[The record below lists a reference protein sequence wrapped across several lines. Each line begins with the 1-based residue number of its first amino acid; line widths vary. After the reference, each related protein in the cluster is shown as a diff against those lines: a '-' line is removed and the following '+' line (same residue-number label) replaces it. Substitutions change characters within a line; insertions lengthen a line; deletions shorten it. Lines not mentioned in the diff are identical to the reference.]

1 MLPTFSE
8 MLKKLVSSPS
18 VSNLDPN
25 LDRSN
30 KSVLNHLANWLED
43 LNFVVDMHSVPD
55 LNEKYNLVARKGS
68 GTGGLLLGG
77 HTDTVACDETLWTRD
92 PFDTTE
98 IEDKFYGL
106 GSCDMKGFFPLA
118 LEASNAFDERSLQ
131 APLTILATADEETTM
146 AGARHLTEVGELT
159 SSVAVIGE
167 PTSMRPV
174 YAHKGIFVLRIRT
187 EGSSGHSSNPTL
199 GVNALEGMHEVLG
212 ELIQFR
218 NELREN
224 YQHTAFEVAFP
235 TLNLGCLHA
244 GDSANR
250 ICGRA
255 DLLVDIRIV
264 PGMSTKVVL
273 SELENRLM
281 ALEDRIEMPVSMEP
295 GFPPIDPFET
305 AKDSELVRFVTK
317 SSGNEPMTVAFGTEA
332 PFLQKMGVETV
343 VFGPGSIDQAHQAD
357 EYLGKEQIEPTRRT
371 LKELINKYCCED
383 RSN

>member
-8 MLKKLVSSPS
+8 MLQELVSSPS
-18 VSNLDPN
+18 VSNLDPV
-25 LDRSN
+25 LDCSN
-30 KSVLNHLANWLED
+30 RNVLNHLANWLED
-43 LNFVVDMHSVPD
+43 LNFVVDIHPVPD

-77 HTDTVACDETLWTRD
+77 HTDTVACDESLWTRD
-92 PFDTTE
+92 PFVSTE
-98 IEDKFYGL
+98 IEDRYYGL

-118 LEASNAFDERSLQ
+118 LEAVSAFEERNLN
-131 APLTILATADEETTM
+131 APLTLLATADEETTM
-146 AGARHLTEVGELT
+146 AGARHLAETGNLT

-174 YAHKGIFVLRIRT
+174 YAHKGIFVLKIKT
-187 EGSSGHSSNPTL
+187 EGSSGHSSNPAL
-199 GVNALEGMHEVLG
+199 GVNALEGMHQVLG
-212 ELIQFR
+212 ELIEFR

-224 YQHTAFEVAFP
+224 YQHAAFEVTFP

-264 PGMSTKVVL
+264 PGMSTELVL
-273 SELENRLM
+273 SELKGRLT
-281 ALEDRIEMPVSMEP
+281 ALESLIEMPVSVEP

-305 AKDSELVRFVTK
+305 HQKSELVRFVAK
-317 SSGNEPMTVAFGTEA
+317 SSGNEPITVAFGTEA
-332 PFLQKMGVETV
+332 PFLQNMGIETV
-343 VFGPGSIDQAHQAD
+343 VYGPGSIDQAHQVD

-371 LKELINKYCCED
+371 LKELIYRYCCGD
-383 RSN
+383 HSN

>member
-1 MLPTFSE
+1 MLPAFTE
-8 MLKKLVSSPS
+8 MLHELISSPS
-18 VSNLDPN
+18 VSNLDPA
-25 LDRSN
+25 LDCSN

-43 LNFVVDMHSVPD
+43 LNFEVDIHPVPE

-68 GTGGLLLGG
+68 GSGGLLLGG
-77 HTDTVACDETLWTRD
+77 HTDTVACDESLWTRD
-92 PFDTTE
+92 PFISTE
-98 IEDKFYGL
+98 VEDRYYGL

-118 LEASNAFDERSLQ
+118 LEAASAFDERNLN
-131 APLTILATADEETTM
+131 APLTLLATADEETTM
-146 AGARHLTEVGELT
+146 AGARHLAETGNLT

-174 YAHKGIFVLRIRT
+174 YAHKGIFVLKIKT
-187 EGSSGHSSNPTL
+187 EGSSGHSSNPAL
-199 GVNALEGMHEVLG
+199 GVNALEGMHEVLS
-212 ELIQFR
+212 ELIEFR

-224 YQHTAFEVAFP
+224 YQHAAFEVAFP

-255 DLLVDIRIV
+255 DLLIDIRIV
-264 PGMSTKVVL
+264 PGMSTEVVL
-273 SELENRLM
+273 NELKGRLT
-281 ALEDRIEMPVSMEP
+281 ALESLIAMPVSVEP

-305 AKDSELVRFVTK
+305 QKKSELVRFVAE

-332 PFLQKMGVETV
+332 PFLQNMGIETV
-343 VFGPGSIDQAHQAD
+343 VYGPGSIDQAHQVD
-357 EYLGKEQIEPTRRT
+357 EYLGKEQIEPTRQT
-371 LKELINKYCCED
+371 LKELIYRYCCGD